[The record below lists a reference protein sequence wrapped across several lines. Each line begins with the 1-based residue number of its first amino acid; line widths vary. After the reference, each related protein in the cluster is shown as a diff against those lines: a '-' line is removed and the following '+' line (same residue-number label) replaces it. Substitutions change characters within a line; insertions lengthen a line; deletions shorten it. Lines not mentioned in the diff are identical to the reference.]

1 MATQLNLRAISGS
14 FKQTAKYINCTKSTK
29 LIDMATVLKSEK
41 REFQEDANKIDNFR
55 LFSDISRKK
64 NGIYPKNLNFDLRL
78 LNPGQLSAPY
88 HFHRFAEE
96 LFMVI
101 SGSMTLRTSEGF
113 ELVSGGDLIFF
124 EMGESGA
131 HQFYNHTSEPCT
143 YLDIRTYIGYDVCE
157 YPDSDKILI
166 APSFEI
172 FKKDYRSS
180 YFEGE
185 NDVLGKWESIR
196 SKNK

>member
-1 MATQLNLRAISGS
+1 
-14 FKQTAKYINCTKSTK
+14 
-29 LIDMATVLKSEK
+29 MATVLKSEK
-41 REFQEDANKIDNFR
+41 REFQEDPNKIDNFR
-55 LFSDISRKK
+55 LFSDVSRKK
-64 NGIYPKNLNFDLRL
+64 NGINSKNLNFDLRL

-101 SGSMTLRTSEGF
+101 SGSMTLRTPEGF
-113 ELVSGGDLIFF
+113 ELISSGDLIFF

-131 HQFYNHTSEPCT
+131 HQFYNHTSETCT

-172 FKKDYRSS
+172 FNKESQS
-180 YFEGE
+180 TYFEGE
-185 NDVLGKWESIR
+185 KNILERWNSIR
-196 SKNK
+196 NKNK